1 MRESF
6 GSDGQPGSYN
16 DIDYADCI
24 MLVGHNMSA
33 TQTVLWSRILDRLA
47 GPIPPTLIV
56 IDPRKTN
63 SAKEAHLHLAPN
75 IGTNLAL
82 LNGIQH
88 LLFKKGYVNHGYVAN
103 HTVGVDELR
112 EVVEEYTP
120 EMTSGIA
127 GVPAEDVIR
136 CADILGKSKALLSTC
151 LQGVYQSNQATASA
165 CQVNNINLLLGHIGK
180 PGAGVLQMNGQPTAQ
195 NNREA
200 GCDGEYPGFRN
211 FSNEAHMMELA
222 GLWNIDHKVL
232 PHWGE
237 PTHIE
242 NMLKFIKQDSME
254 MMWIS
259 GTNPMVSL
267 PNLPMVRDLLTKE
280 ELFIVVQD
288 IFPTETT
295 AIADVVLPA
304 AAWGEKTGCFTNA
317 DRTVHLSLKAVNPPG
332 EAKSDFDIFCDL
344 SRRMDF
350 RDRDGKPLIPWTDPS
365 EAFEAWK
372 RVSKGRPCDYSG
384 ITYEKLRGVSGIQ
397 WPCNEEYPIGKERLF
412 DDGKFFTDIDYCES
426 FTHDLETGVPLNKDQ
441 YKHLNPAG
449 RAILKACHYVPE
461 TEPVNEDYP
470 YHLSTGR
477 LTHHFHTRTK
487 TGRTKELQ
495 DLEPEPFIQVSE
507 HDAKEL
513 GVTEGDVVL
522 VESRRG
528 RVEVPVRVGKIV
540 EKQVFLPFHY
550 GYFDSNDGRARAAN
564 ELTRG
569 RMVEMA
575 TSPGY
580 HLNTL
585 LILYRTVGRGFQAT
599 HVQIRR
605 GTHNQNPATAKR
617 CRRSQDPR

>member
-16 DIDYADCI
+16 DIDYTDCI

-33 TQTVLWSRILDRLA
+33 TQTVLWSRILDRLV
-47 GPIPPTLIV
+47 GPKPLTLIV
-56 IDPRKTN
+56 IDPRITN
-63 SAKEAHLHLAPN
+63 SAKEAHLHLAPG

-88 LLFKKGYVNHGYVAN
+88 LLFRKGYINDGYVAN
-103 HTVGVDELR
+103 HTVGVDDLR

-120 EMTSGIA
+120 EVTSNMT
-127 GVPAEDVIR
+127 GVPVEDIIR

-211 FSNEAHMMELA
+211 FSNEAHMRELA
-222 GLWNIDHKVL
+222 DLWNIDHKAL
-232 PHWGE
+232 PHWGQ

-242 NMLKFIKQDSME
+242 NMLKFIKQGSMQ

-267 PNLPMVRDLLTKE
+267 PNLPMVRELLTKE
-280 ELFIVVQD
+280 DLFVVVQD

-332 EAKSDFDIFCDL
+332 EAKSDFEIFCDV

-350 RDRDGKPLIPWTDPS
+350 RDRDGKPLIPWTHPS

-372 RVSKGRPCDYSG
+372 KVSKGRPCDYSG
-384 ITYEKLRGVSGIQ
+384 ITYEKLQGGSGIQ
-397 WPCNEEYPIGKERLF
+397 WPCNKEYPFGKERLF
-412 DDGKFFTDIDYCES
+412 DDGKFFTDLDYCES
-426 FTHDLETGVPLNKDQ
+426 FTHDLETGTPLSEDQ
-441 YKHLNPAG
+441 YKNLNPAG

-461 TEPVNEDYP
+461 TEPVNGDYP

-477 LTHHFHTRTK
+477 LTRHFHTRTK
-487 TGRTKELQ
+487 TGRTKDLQ
-495 DLEPEPFIQVSE
+495 DAEPEPFIQVSA
-507 HDAKEL
+507 HDAKDL
-513 GVTEGDVVL
+513 GVTEGEIVL

-528 RVEVPVRVGKIV
+528 KIEVPVRVGQIAD
-540 EKQVFLPFHY
+540 KQVFIPFHY
-550 GYFDSNDGRARAAN
+550 GYFDSHDGRARAAN

-569 RMVEMA
+569 MIAER
-575 TSPGY
+575 
-580 HLNTL
+580 
-585 LILYRTVGRGFQAT
+585 
-599 HVQIRR
+599 
-605 GTHNQNPATAKR
+605 AK
-617 CRRSQDPR
+617 